1 MFGSVL
7 AVTPP
12 KLITTMAT
20 PTTVLLPMAACACEV
35 VAARRTTSISC
46 QYKYEPPED
55 EEADDAGSPIVR
67 DLIFMFNGPLGFF
80 IFVALTTF
88 LFGSAPSYVP
98 REFGSVYPIEE
109 LPSDK

>member
-1 MFGSVL
+1 MAIFGTVL

-98 REFGSVYPIEE
+98 EFGSIPIEE
-109 LPSDK
+109 LSSDK